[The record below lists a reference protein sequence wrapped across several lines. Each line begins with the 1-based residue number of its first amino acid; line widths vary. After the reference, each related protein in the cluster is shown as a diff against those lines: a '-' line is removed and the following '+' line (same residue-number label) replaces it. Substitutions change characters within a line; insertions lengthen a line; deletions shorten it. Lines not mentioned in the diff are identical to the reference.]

1 MTHPSRRADF
11 WLGAGLGLVAGAAL
25 LFSIYYVPRRGLDLG
40 GAGLPFVVVLDEA
53 HGLHA
58 GSPVM
63 VSGIEAGE
71 VQALTIAELPGLGYR
86 VLASAELFDGAR
98 FGPLLRTGSHYAI
111 ARSGLLGEVVLA
123 VTPGGP
129 GAPLSPGELVDG
141 EAPADMDTIL
151 ADLGH
156 ITRRLAD
163 FTDGR
168 RPGDP
173 SLRASLSHLQRI
185 LQNLKDA
192 SESLP
197 R

>member
-1 MTHPSRRADF
+1 MNNPARRRDF
-11 WLGAGLGLVAGAAL
+11 WLGLALGLVVSAAL
-25 LFSIYYVPRRGLDLG
+25 LFSVYYVPRKGLNLG
-40 GAGLPFVVVLDEA
+40 GHGLPFTVALSEA

-58 GSPVM
+58 GSPVL

-71 VQALTIAELPGLGYR
+71 VRALQIAEVPGVGFR
-86 VLASAELFDGAR
+86 VLATAEIFDGAR
-98 FGPLLRTGSHYAI
+98 FGPLLTTGSAYAVT
-111 ARSGLLGEVVLA
+111 RSGLLGENVLA
-123 VTPGGP
+123 ITPGGP
-129 GAPLSPGELVDG
+129 GEPLEPGTVVDGTAPL
-141 EAPADMDTIL
+141 DMDTIL

-168 RPGDP
+168 NPGDP
-173 SLRASLSHLQRI
+173 SLRATLSHVQRI